1 MPPGHHHPPD
11 LQQDAARS
19 ILTRERALRRA
30 VVVTL
35 GFALVEAAGGWITGS
50 LALLADAGHMT
61 TDAAALLAAWLATRW
76 SQRPP
81 SARMT
86 FGYRR
91 AEVLAALGN
100 ALLMLVLIGVLVAA
114 AIGRLQAPRS
124 VDGAGV
130 MVIALFGLVVNLLVL
145 RILSSGDRRALNT
158 RGARLHVIGDTLG
171 SVAALVAGLV
181 IWSTGWT
188 PIDPLL
194 SLFIAAL
201 ILVSALR
208 LVADVFHVLMEA
220 VPARISVE
228 RVKEALLALDGIDAV
243 HDLHVWTLAGDRLL
257 LSAHLG
263 IAQDAEWPG
272 MLIAAQSMLRDQFDI
287 AHATLQPE
295 PPEYAA
301 LAAARQ
307 EARPLDDHAH

>member
-1 MPPGHHHPPD
+1 MSHADHHSHHLHD
-11 LQQDAARS
+11 TSRS
-19 ILTRERALRRA
+19 VAERERALRRA
-30 VVVTL
+30 VLVTL
-35 GFALVEAAGGWITGS
+35 GFAAVEAAGGWFTGS
-50 LALLADAGHMT
+50 LALLADAGHMV
-61 TDAAALLAAWLATRW
+61 TDAVALAAAWLATRW

-81 SARMT
+81 TARMSY
-86 FGYRR
+86 GYRR

-100 ALLMLVLIGVLVAA
+100 AVVMLLLIGALVAA
-114 AIGRLQAPRS
+114 AVGRLQTPRS

-130 MVIALFGLVVNLLVL
+130 MLIALFGLGVNLLVL
-145 RILSSGDRRALNT
+145 RILASGDRQALNT

-171 SVAALVAGLV
+171 SVAALIAGLV

-208 LVADVFHVLMEA
+208 LVGDVLHVLMEG
-220 VPARISVE
+220 VPARISLDQV
-228 RVKEALLALDGIDAV
+228 RRALLAIDGIDAV

-263 IAQDAEWPG
+263 VASAGAWPG
-272 MLIAAQSMLRDQFDI
+272 VLVAAQAMLRDRFDI

-301 LAAARQ
+301 LLAARN
-307 EARPLDDHAH
+307 EARPLDDHSH

>member
-1 MPPGHHHPPD
+1 MLHGHRHSSD
-11 LQQDAARS
+11 EGEDAAAA
-19 ILTRERALRRA
+19 LVTRERALRTA
-30 VVVTL
+30 VAVTL
-35 GFALVEAAGGWITGS
+35 GFALVEAAGGWLTGS
-50 LALLADAGHMT
+50 LALLADAGHMA
-61 TDAAALLAAWLATRW
+61 TDSFALLAAWLATRW

-81 SARMT
+81 TARMSY
-86 FGYRR
+86 GYRR

-100 ALLMLVLIGVLVAA
+100 ALVMLMLIAVLVAA

-130 MVIALFGLVVNLLVL
+130 MVIALLGLGVNLLVL
-145 RILSSGDRRALNT
+145 RILSRGDRRALNT

-171 SVAALVAGLV
+171 SIAALAAGLI
-181 IWSTGWT
+181 IWTTGWL

-194 SLFIAAL
+194 SLLIAAL

-208 LVADVFHVLMEA
+208 LVGDVLHVLMEG
-220 VPARISVE
+220 VPTRLSLPDVRA
-228 RVKEALLALDGIDAV
+228 ALLAVDGVDAV

-263 IAQDAEWPG
+263 VVQDAEWPQ
-272 MLIAAQSMLRDQFDI
+272 LLVTAQAMLRDRFDI

-295 PPEYAA
+295 SPEYAA
-301 LAAARQ
+301 LAAARH
-307 EARPLDDHAH
+307 ESRPLDDHAH

>member
-1 MPPGHHHPPD
+1 MSHADHHSHHLHD
-11 LQQDAARS
+11 TSRS
-19 ILTRERALRRA
+19 VAERERALRRA
-30 VVVTL
+30 VLVTL
-35 GFALVEAAGGWITGS
+35 GFAAVEAAGGWFTGS
-50 LALLADAGHMT
+50 LALLADAGHMV
-61 TDAAALLAAWLATRW
+61 TDAVALAAAWLATRW

-81 SARMT
+81 TARMSY
-86 FGYRR
+86 GYRR
-91 AEVLAALGN
+91 AEALAALGN
-100 ALLMLVLIGVLVAA
+100 AVVMLLLIGALVAA
-114 AIGRLQAPRS
+114 AVGRLQTPRS

-130 MVIALFGLVVNLLVL
+130 MLIALFGLGVNLLVL
-145 RILSSGDRRALNT
+145 RILASGDRQALNT

-171 SVAALVAGLV
+171 SVAALIAGLV

-208 LVADVFHVLMEA
+208 LVGDVLHVLMEG
-220 VPARISVE
+220 VPARISLDQV
-228 RVKEALLALDGIDAV
+228 RRALLAIDGIDAV

-263 IAQDAEWPG
+263 VASAGAWPG
-272 MLIAAQSMLRDQFDI
+272 VLVAAQAMLRDRFDI

-301 LAAARQ
+301 LLAARN
-307 EARPLDDHAH
+307 EARPLDDHSH